1 MHSDAFLQQPQIQEA
16 LISATL
22 LRVFRLI
29 LISFTFDLCVAYE
42 AAKASRNPFTVYIA
56 VLNQQLCKTETRWQ
70 TQPKIKHKSDSGTP
84 PEPQSVTKTM
94 QLCQKWAVK
103 CMMAVARVSVDGA
116 RRSPY

>member
-42 AAKASRNPFTVYIA
+42 AAKVSKNPFTVYIA
-56 VLNQQLCKTETRWQ
+56 VLNQQLRKTETRWQ
-70 TQPKIKHKSDSGTP
+70 TQPEIKHKSDAGKL
-84 PEPQSVTKTM
+84 QSVTETM

-103 CMMAVARVSVDGA
+103 CMMAVARVSVDRA